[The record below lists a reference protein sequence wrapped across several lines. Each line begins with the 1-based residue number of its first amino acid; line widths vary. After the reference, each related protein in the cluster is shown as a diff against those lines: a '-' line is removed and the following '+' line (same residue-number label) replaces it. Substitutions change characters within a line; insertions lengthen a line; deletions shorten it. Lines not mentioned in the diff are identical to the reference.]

1 MNISDILALS
11 KAGFT
16 PEQITA
22 LAPVLGRES
31 APVPFPAPAP
41 DPAPAPAPV
50 PAPVPAPAP
59 VHAPVPAPAP
69 APAPAPVPAPAP
81 ANDDMPAWADKLITT
96 IQAVALKTAEN
107 TPIKSADELAND
119 ALAQIINP
127 THNNGG
133 AK

>member
-22 LAPVLGRES
+22 LAPVIGREAEP
-31 APVPFPAPAP
+31 APDPAP
-41 DPAPAPAPV
+41 DPAPAPAPE
-50 PAPVPAPAP
+50 PAPAP
-59 VHAPVPAPAP
+59 TPTQ
-69 APAPAPVPAPAP
+69 
-81 ANDDMPAWADKLITT
+81 DDMPAWADKLINTLK
-96 IQAVALKTAEN
+96 AVALTTAQN
-107 TPIKSADELAND
+107 SPIKTPEELAND

-127 THNNGG
+127 THNGG

>member
-22 LAPVLGRES
+22 LAPVLGRE
-31 APVPFPAPAP
+31 AGPAPEPAPEPVPAPEPAPAP
-41 DPAPAPAPV
+41 TPAQ
-50 PAPVPAPAP
+50 
-59 VHAPVPAPAP
+59 
-69 APAPAPVPAPAP
+69 
-81 ANDDMPAWADKLITT
+81 DDMPAWADKLINTL
-96 IQAVALKTAEN
+96 QAVALTTSQN
-107 TPIKSADELAND
+107 PPIKSAEELAND

-127 THNNGG
+127 THNGG

>member
-22 LAPVLGRES
+22 LAPVLGRE
-31 APVPFPAPAP
+31 AGPAPEPAPEP
-41 DPAPAPAPV
+41 DPAPAHEPAPDQT
-50 PAPVPAPAP
+50 PAQ
-59 VHAPVPAPAP
+59 
-69 APAPAPVPAPAP
+69 
-81 ANDDMPAWADKLITT
+81 DDMPAWADKLINTL
-96 IQAVALKTAEN
+96 QAVALTTAQN
-107 TPIKSADELAND
+107 PPIKSADELAND

-127 THNNGG
+127 THNGG

>member
-1 MNISDILALS
+1 MNIADVLALS

-31 APVPFPAPAP
+31 APAPAP
-41 DPAPAPAPV
+41 DPAPAPAP
-50 PAPVPAPAP
+50 AQE
-59 VHAPVPAPAP
+59 PAPAP
-69 APAPAPVPAPAP
+69 APAPAQASAQE
-81 ANDDMPAWADKLITT
+81 DMPAWADKLINTL
-96 IQAVALKTAEN
+96 QAVALNTAQNPPMKTPE
-107 TPIKSADELAND
+107 ELAND

-133 AK
+133 VK

>member
-1 MNISDILALS
+1 MNIADVLALS

-31 APVPFPAPAP
+31 APA
-41 DPAPAPAPV
+41 PAPAPAQE
-50 PAPVPAPAP
+50 
-59 VHAPVPAPAP
+59 PAPAP
-69 APAPAPVPAPAP
+69 APAPAQASAQE
-81 ANDDMPAWADKLITT
+81 DMPAWADKLINTL
-96 IQAVALKTAEN
+96 QAVALNTAQNPPMKTPE
-107 TPIKSADELAND
+107 ELAND

-133 AK
+133 VK